1 MAHRL
6 NHNIPKENMMA
17 TNNVE
22 VMVNVDKMS
31 NEALSEFAQNF
42 YKKTGLRLQHVSF
55 DWLAVT
61 TPAAA
66 DYILGDVVI
75 STTGRAQ

>member
-1 MAHRL
+1 
-6 NHNIPKENMMA
+6 MA

-22 VMVNVDKMS
+22 VTVNVDKMC

-61 TPAAA
+61 TPAAS
-66 DYILGDVVI
+66 DYILGDVTVA
-75 STTGRAQ
+75 TTGRAR